1 MSIKNKEY
9 LFSVDNFKNPRYV
22 EGKNSIAMRLMELM
36 LMNQGQE
43 RVHPEMGIRLKKF
56 RYGQDTLEE
65 LKDRIQNQIETYLPM
80 YQNVNIAMIRT
91 PDKLCNIEIS
101 VGDMTY
107 VYESKSAPVPIK
119 LDDIKSN

>member
-36 LMNQGQE
+36 LMNPGQD
-43 RVHPEMGIRLKKF
+43 RLHPEMWIGLKNF

-101 VGDMTY
+101 DGDMTY
-107 VYESKSAPVPIK
+107 V
-119 LDDIKSN
+119 

>member
-36 LMNQGQE
+36 LMNPGQD
-43 RVHPEMGIRLKKF
+43 RLHPEMGIGLKNF

-91 PDKLCNIEIS
+91 PDKLCNIELS

-107 VYESKSAPVPIK
+107 VYASKSAPVPIN
-119 LDDIKSN
+119 LDETAPN